1 MSCVPKNS
9 DLLALRAYVTRKD
22 ATQYNDLPQDMVL
35 LDLTHSNLKQ
45 QHIEIRF
52 YLTDTLDTLQAR
64 IYQKTGTPHAFQ
76 YLQFFSAVLQWLN
89 TPTFNET
96 TKLGFFS
103 STRHASALYRFES
116 SFGK

>member
-76 YLQFFSAVLQWLN
+76 YLQFFSAGVAMAEHPDVQRDDEAGILLFN
-89 TPTFNET
+89 TACECTV
-96 TKLGFFS
+96 S
-103 STRHASALYRFES
+103 I
-116 SFGK
+116 